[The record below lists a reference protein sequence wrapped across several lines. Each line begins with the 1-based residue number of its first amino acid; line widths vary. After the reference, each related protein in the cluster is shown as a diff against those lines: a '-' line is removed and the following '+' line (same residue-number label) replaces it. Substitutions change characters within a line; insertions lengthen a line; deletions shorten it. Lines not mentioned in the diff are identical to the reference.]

1 MENQPLISILMTA
14 YNREQFISEA
24 IKSVLASTYQ
34 NWELII
40 IDDSSIDSTVQIAE
54 RFAKSE
60 CRIKLVV
67 NDINLGDYPNRNH
80 AASFA
85 NGEYIVIVDSD
96 DSMFSDTL
104 FTWISLMKEYEASFG
119 IFSHSQFKQPL
130 LLRPSVIIP
139 IHFFEEPILSF
150 GPIATII
157 KTTYFKK
164 IGGFTEKYG
173 PANDM
178 YYNLKAASQ
187 TDTLVFPFPLV
198 NYRIHAGQELNN
210 KYSYLFNNYL
220 YLKDALIELDLGLV
234 NKEIEYL
241 SHKNK
246 RRFVV
251 NLLSYLTKTGKVKRA
266 IYALTKSGFSIM
278 DLADA
283 IVNQPR
289 LLRTHKQR

>member
-1 MENQPLISILMTA
+1 MTA
-14 YNREQFISEA
+14 YNREKFISEA

-40 IDDSSIDSTVQIAE
+40 VDDSSTDSTVQIAE
-54 RFAKSE
+54 RFAKRE

-67 NDINLGDYPNRNH
+67 NELNLGDYPNRNH
-80 AASFA
+80 AASYA
-85 NGEYIVIVDSD
+85 NGEYIVMVDSD

-104 FTWISLMKEYEASFG
+104 FKWISLMQEYEASFG
-119 IFSHSQFKQPL
+119 IFSHSQFKQPV

-139 IHFFEEPILSF
+139 IHFFKEPILSF

-157 KTTYFKK
+157 KNTYFRK
-164 IGGFTEKYG
+164 IGGFPEKYG

-220 YLKDALIELDLGLV
+220 YLKDALIELDLSLV

-251 NLLSYLTKTGKVKRA
+251 NLLCYLTKTGKVKRA
-266 IYALTKSGFSIM
+266 IYALTKSGFSIK

-289 LLRTHKQR
+289 PLITHK